1 MSRLRGT
8 IFRGNRL
15 KQGLIFA
22 VKFAAIDFV
31 ASLVLEALQVQMHQF
46 RWMLILFGLTSG
58 YYLVTVGL
66 GFASF
71 VALRWTAHLR
81 TKALHTLIAPL
92 VLSFVTACAYLWK
105 QGTQNYLPGQLAV
118 TTIAILSWTWL
129 FFWQS
134 RQPTVS

>member
-1 MSRLRGT
+1 MRH
-8 IFRGNRL
+8 
-15 KQGLIFA
+15 GLGFA
-22 VKFAAIDFV
+22 LKFAAIDFV

-71 VALRWTAHLR
+71 FALRWTAHLR

-92 VLSFVTACAYLWK
+92 VLSFVTAGAYLWK
-105 QGTQNYLPGQLAV
+105 QGIQAYLPGQLAV

-134 RQPTVS
+134 RQPTSS